1 MQCLQIVVMA
11 CRKRQTP
18 HPVLRGYTGRFL
30 ETDSSKVIY
39 GIGLKEGYTY
49 QRNFFRNTIHTIYVR
64 TPYPYVYAHSTFM
77 SVFKRVPV

>member
-49 QRNFFRNTIHTIYVR
+49 QQIFLEIQYIRYM
-64 TPYPYVYAHSTFM
+64 YAHPTPM
-77 SVFKRVPV
+77 CTHILPL